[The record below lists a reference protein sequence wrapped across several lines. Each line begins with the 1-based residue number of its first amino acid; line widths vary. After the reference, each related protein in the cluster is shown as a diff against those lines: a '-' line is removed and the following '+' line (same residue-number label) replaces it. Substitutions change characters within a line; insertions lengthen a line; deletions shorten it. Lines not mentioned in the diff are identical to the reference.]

1 MWECASQELRNPSV
15 YRSGD
20 KHVVTD
26 TLRYLFCWKE
36 QEAGRTNLSPEQ
48 SVQGGR
54 GTCAFH
60 LIQFGG
66 LRKEWNFVLCVLSD
80 VTFWS
85 SLYLQEA
92 FLQADA

>member
-48 SVQGGR
+48 SVQGEEGPVHS
-54 GTCAFH
+54 TLFS
-60 LIQFGG
+60 LGG
-66 LRKEWNFVLCVLSD
+66 
-80 VTFWS
+80 
-85 SLYLQEA
+85 
-92 FLQADA
+92 